1 MTMNVANLSKKYQRA
16 CLLLNEGDL
25 LMAQV
30 GLEVL
35 NAAADEEQAREFLK
49 AAAPIGLGLSPARAG
64 KLIRMGR
71 ALHQLSDETLWRAAG
86 WEGIRGLLKTPK
98 KGRNKAA
105 QAILKEANGGELAKK
120 RVTVLVSSVNP
131 KAYPKR
137 KPAAKP
143 TPAPVAKPVATVDNS
158 DHVLA
163 EELRRLVADP
173 LIGPALLAHLSA
185 KAAKLVAPKS
195 SKKSA

>member
-1 MTMNVANLSKKYQRA
+1 MTMDVTNLSKTYQRA
-16 CLLLNEGDL
+16 CLLHNEGDL

-35 NAAADEEQAREFLK
+35 NGSADETQARDFLK
-49 AAAPIGLGLSPARAG
+49 ATAPVGLGLSPARAG

-71 ALHQLSDETLWRAAG
+71 ALHQLNDETLWRAAG

-98 KGRNKAA
+98 KSRDKAA
-105 QAILKEANGGELAKK
+105 KAIIKEAGGGELAKK
-120 RVTVLVSSVNP
+120 RVTVIVSSVNP
-131 KAYPKR
+131 EAYGKR
-137 KPAAKP
+137 KPAAKS
-143 TPAPVAKPVATVDNS
+143 TKMPAPKPAVDNA

-163 EELRRLVADP
+163 DELRRLLADP
-173 LIGPALLAHLSA
+173 ALGPLLLSHLSS
-185 KAAKLVAPKS
+185 KAAKLVV